1 MPPAHAEVS
10 MIRQSLGLVVVG
22 ALLGASATYGTVTQA
37 QAQGPG
43 ARAYKGVVT
52 PIGPYSPGV
61 GTGGTVYLSGQVG
74 LDPATGNLVE
84 GGTEAQ
90 ARRVMENLGAVLK
103 EAGLGYGHVV
113 KATIYMVDLAEFAKV
128 NEIYFPAGGVP
139 PARSTVQVAALPR
152 GARIEIDF
160 TAVR

>member
-1 MPPAHAEVS
+1 
-10 MIRQSLGLVVVG
+10 MIRHSLGLVMVG
-22 ALLGASATYGTVTQA
+22 ALLGATAMYGTAMQA
-37 QAQGPG
+37 QSAAKKAFAG
-43 ARAYKGVVT
+43 AVK

-61 GTGGTVYLSGQVG
+61 GAGGTVYLSGQIG
-74 LDPATGNLVE
+74 LDPASGNLVD

-90 ARRVMENLGAVLK
+90 AKRVMENLGAVLT
-103 EAGLGYGHVV
+103 EAGLGYGNVV

-128 NEIYFPAGGVP
+128 NEIYGTYFPAGGVP

-160 TAVR
+160 VAVR

>member
-1 MPPAHAEVS
+1 M
-10 MIRQSLGLVVVG
+10 RLVLAAAVAGVLVG
-22 ALLGASATYGTVTQA
+22 AAAFQA
-37 QAQGPG
+37 VPAAQQPARQAFN
-43 ARAYKGVVT
+43 GVVK
-52 PIGPYSPGV
+52 PIGPYTPGV
-61 GTGGTVYLSGQVG
+61 GAGGTLYLSGQIG
-74 LDPATGNLVE
+74 LDPASGNLVD

-113 KATIYMVDLAEFAKV
+113 KSTIYMVDLAEFAKV
-128 NEIYFPAGGVP
+128 NEIYGTFFPQGGVA

-160 TAVR
+160 VAVR

>member
-1 MPPAHAEVS
+1 M
-10 MIRQSLGLVVVG
+10 RLVGFLVLG
-22 ALLGASATYGTVTQA
+22 ALVLTAQSSRPVAQA
-37 QAQGPG
+37 QAPSK
-43 ARAYKGVVT
+43 AAYKGVVT

-61 GTGGTVYLSGQVG
+61 GIGGTVYLSGQIG
-74 LDPATGNLVE
+74 LDPATNQMVE

-90 ARRVMENLGAVLK
+90 AKRVMENLGAVLK

-113 KATIYMVDLAEFAKV
+113 KSTIYMVDLAEFAKV
-128 NEIYFPAGGVP
+128 NEIYGTYFPAGSVP

-160 TAVR
+160 VAVR

>member
-1 MPPAHAEVS
+1 M
-10 MIRQSLGLVVVG
+10 RLVGFLVLG
-22 ALLGASATYGTVTQA
+22 ALVLTAQSSRPVAQA
-37 QAQGPG
+37 QAPSK
-43 ARAYKGVVT
+43 AAYKGVVT

-61 GTGGTVYLSGQVG
+61 GIGGTVYLSGQIG
-74 LDPATGNLVE
+74 LDPATNQMVE

-90 ARRVMENLGAVLK
+90 AKRVMENLGAVLK

-113 KATIYMVDLAEFAKV
+113 KSTIYMVDLAEFTKV
-128 NEIYFPAGGVP
+128 NEIYGTYFPAGSVP

-160 TAVR
+160 VAVR